1 MYNVISIINDSSSS
15 SVYDVVIIMMI
26 SSAVYNAI
34 MMMMMMMNII
44 ILVLWLS
51 CNVEQLGLLFK
62 WAMSINSTLYLLDIN
77 QPPISLGRRTPLL
90 QTAHFTFCLNRRSA
104 PRPPKCFSHDTQL
117 NSSMNSS
124 TSTSRCPEVKKI
136 SDIFDRGGGLVFKK
150 FFFLRAVNI

>member
-1 MYNVISIINDSSSS
+1 MRTRSSSMYNVM
-15 SVYDVVIIMMI
+15 SVYDAVIIMMI

-34 MMMMMMMNII
+34 MMMMMMNII

-77 QPPISLGRRTPLL
+77 QPPISLGPRTPLL

-104 PRPPKCFSHDTQL
+104 PRPPTFFSSASTLGCQEVPK
-117 NSSMNSS
+117 NSFQ
-124 TSTSRCPEVKKI
+124 T
-136 SDIFDRGGGLVFKK
+136 
-150 FFFLRAVNI
+150 FFFFKGSLP